1 MTLGS
6 VEGVVDGWAVGAVDG
21 PVVGDNDEDE
31 LRTVSDW
38 NVRQVVSVLFGLMF
52 G

>member
-6 VEGVVDGWAVGAVDG
+6 VEGVVDGWAVGAFDG
-21 PVVGDNDEDE
+21 PVVSDNDEDE

-38 NVRQVVSVLFGLMF
+38 NVEQVVGVVFGLMIV
-52 G
+52 